1 MERKISEISNLVSK
15 KISSSLLNTN
25 IYISTENLLPNFGGI
40 TTAAS
45 IPDGNV
51 TAFQE
56 NDILLSNIR
65 PYFKKIWFSKFEGG
79 CSNDVLVIRANHDVL
94 NKYLFYALNNED
106 FINYYVASCKGTKMP
121 RGNKDALLDW
131 RIDVPSIS
139 EQQHIVDTIGTIDD
153 LIEKNQEI
161 TEKIKE
167 LRCSMF
173 AHYSESSLDEVNLL
187 ELIELENGAQPPKE
201 QHIYEEKDGYI
212 RFIQNRDYDSES
224 HLTYIPIS
232 KRNHICS
239 KKDIMMDKYGEAG
252 AVRYG
257 IAGAFNVALLKITAK
272 NNDMQE
278 YIRDFLSQKKIKD
291 ILYLSSQASTRPS
304 LNESTFTALKIPV
317 LSSEQFENYQIKA
330 NSLLEYELQ
339 LKNKISKL
347 KSLKQKLLSKYF

>member
-139 EQQHIVDTIGTIDD
+139 EQQHIVNTIGSVDD
-153 LIEKNQEI
+153 LIENYQLQIKNLMSFGL
-161 TEKIKE
+161 TKINALNDSKE
-167 LRCSMF
+167 
-173 AHYSESSLDEVNLL
+173 HYPLSN
-187 ELIELENGAQPPKE
+187 
-201 QHIYEEKDGYI
+201 
-212 RFIQNRDYDSES
+212 
-224 HLTYIPIS
+224 IS
-232 KRNHICS
+232 KFEKGIEIGSSNYIEKEDDDLIYYLRVGDLLSISNTFIYKEIAQNNAIEDDILVAFDGAPGRNNIGLSGSFSSGIYKVLCDGKYKGLIFFEINSRHNQKIITDHSQGTTILHAS
-239 KKDIMMDKYGEAG
+239 KAIQYLEYSNCDDKDLKLYNNL
-252 AVRYG
+252 
-257 IAGAFNVALLKITAK
+257 FNRLVSLKKQIALLQQ
-272 NNDMQE
+272 D
-278 YIRDFLSQKKIKD
+278 KKT
-291 ILYLSSQASTRPS
+291 L
-304 LNESTFTALKIPV
+304 LN
-317 LSSEQFENYQIKA
+317 
-330 NSLLEYELQ
+330 
-339 LKNKISKL
+339 
-347 KSLKQKLLSKYF
+347 KYFTK